1 MTTWFKEIP
10 KNEKGKDWI
19 VGDIHGQYDALILAL
34 KHINFDKSKDR
45 LFSVGDLV
53 DRGPKVFDCLRLLKE
68 PWFFAV
74 KGNHENMFLTKF
86 GKAGW
91 LHPLDLIRAY
101 LYGDSHAIKALVSV
115 SEMQELMKLIK
126 DLPLVLKVNN
136 EDLPFWIVH
145 AQRPMKKNIIW
156 TDEDLLQKGKVR
168 FYDKDVLK
176 VTWNRKILKDLGK
189 KNKLILPYN
198 KTSPFEIISNL
209 PKYNMEDN
217 VGLTYSGHTVLNE
230 VIMHRSHIFI
240 DGGLY
245 KGGILRLIDH
255 SLLIKDMN
263 LTKKS

>member
-1 MTTWFKEIP
+1 
-10 KNEKGKDWI
+10 
-19 VGDIHGQYDALILAL
+19 
-34 KHINFDKSKDR
+34 
-45 LFSVGDLV
+45 
-53 DRGPKVFDCLRLLKE
+53 
-68 PWFFAV
+68 
-74 KGNHENMFLTKF
+74 
-86 GKAGW
+86 
-91 LHPLDLIRAY
+91 
-101 LYGDSHAIKALVSV
+101 
-115 SEMQELMKLIK
+115 MKLIK

-198 KTSPFEIISNL
+198 KTSPFEVISSL
-209 PKYNMEDN
+209 PEYNMEDN

-255 SLLIKDMN
+255 SLLVKDMN
-263 LTKKS
+263 LTKKR